1 MDNINL
7 NLWDREFNLEVVY
20 DQYEGEEILL
30 NQEDALNKFI
40 ELINTKQEKNIQEE
54 TKQEEAKQRK
64 NILEEAKQ
72 GIIKYIFEED
82 KDKLE
87 EEEITNIFKYIIPTA
102 LYIERTEDKRIVD
115 LMCEYKFD
123 IEHGLAIQF
132 ENEQFKMVV
141 KQDYV
146 L

>member
-30 NQEDALNKFI
+30 NQEEALNKFI
-40 ELINTKQEKNIQEE
+40 ELINTKQEKNIQ
-54 TKQEEAKQRK
+54 
-64 NILEEAKQ
+64 EEAKQ